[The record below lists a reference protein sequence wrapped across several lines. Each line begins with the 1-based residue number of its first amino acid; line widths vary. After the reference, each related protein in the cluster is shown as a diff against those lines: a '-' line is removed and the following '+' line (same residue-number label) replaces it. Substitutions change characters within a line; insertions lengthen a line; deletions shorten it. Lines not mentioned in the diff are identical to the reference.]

1 MLFIILANI
10 TPNLYKNCYKVIKF
24 VDIKN
29 MKDLVENIQVK
40 VKNVISLYES
50 VKNDNNKFLTENNIL
65 KEEIASN
72 KKMISDLEEKIDLLR
87 ISKSAQLNDSDN
99 LKESRKKID
108 QYVREIDKCI
118 ALLNK

>member
-1 MLFIILANI
+1 
-10 TPNLYKNCYKVIKF
+10 
-24 VDIKN
+24 

-72 KKMISDLEEKIDLLR
+72 KKMISDLEEKIYLLR

>member
-1 MLFIILANI
+1 
-10 TPNLYKNCYKVIKF
+10 
-24 VDIKN
+24 

-72 KKMISDLEEKIDLLR
+72 KKMISDLVEKIDLLR

>member
-1 MLFIILANI
+1 
-10 TPNLYKNCYKVIKF
+10 
-24 VDIKN
+24 

>member
-1 MLFIILANI
+1 
-10 TPNLYKNCYKVIKF
+10 
-24 VDIKN
+24 

-40 VKNVISLYES
+40 VNNVISLYES

>member
-10 TPNLYKNCYKVIKF
+10 TPNRYKNCYKVIKF

>member
-1 MLFIILANI
+1 
-10 TPNLYKNCYKVIKF
+10 
-24 VDIKN
+24 

-40 VKNVISLYES
+40 VKKIMSLYES
-50 VKNDNNKFLTENNIL
+50 VRNDNNKFLTENNIL
-65 KEEIASN
+65 KEEITSN
-72 KKMISDLEEKIDLLR
+72 KKMISDLEEKINLLR

-99 LKESRKKID
+99 LKESRRKID